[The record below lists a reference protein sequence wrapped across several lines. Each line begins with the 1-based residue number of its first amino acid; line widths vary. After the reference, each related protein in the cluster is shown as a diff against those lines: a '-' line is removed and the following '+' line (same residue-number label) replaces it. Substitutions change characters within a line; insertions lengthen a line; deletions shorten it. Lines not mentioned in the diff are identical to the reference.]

1 MTTRRQRAT
10 ESSCG
15 FHDRQMSDNES
26 ISSIEDLARW
36 ASGAFVAL
44 LCVGILV
51 VAWSESVP
59 GMLFRVWIVGVALV
73 GTLGLIWVV
82 HVVAAL
88 RGFGL
93 VATVKASPARLLSAP
108 IVVLIAVVLIYPLD
122 GPLRAR
128 FVVSRSDFDRI
139 ASQIEAVHESDL
151 GRRAAGS
158 ELEGLQSIG
167 SFTIDDVWQVGDV
180 VLFFSGSEAYFPSG
194 FAYVPLRSR
203 PGMES
208 GFNAIEGPDWI
219 HLGGDWFAFK
229 ESS

>member
-151 GRRAAGS
+151 GRRAAES